1 MHGLR
6 RLQLWRKLESD
17 KRRCYFVECI
27 MIDTFYLHLE
37 FKDKK
42 CGWSINLP
50 FLCAKCGVCCTLED
64 FLTAGE
70 VDAEPEEY
78 PEVHAKIKILFDT
91 LGKMWEADEAKYDE
105 YTQRTPCPFL
115 VNSACSIY
123 EIRPRRLPTLPQN
136 CLRNANPR
144 LPRSHPIQ
152 ETAHRPEKRQ
162 NLQRNLPL
170 RRKNCGFNQ
179 M

>member
-105 YTQRTPCPFL
+105 YTQRTPCPFASQQRL
-115 VNSACSIY
+115 LHLRDSTPAAADASPKLPSECKPETAPLSPDSRNSAS
-123 EIRPRRLPTLPQN
+123 P
-136 CLRNANPR
+136 
-144 LPRSHPIQ
+144 
-152 ETAHRPEKRQ
+152 
-162 NLQRNLPL
+162 
-170 RRKNCGFNQ
+170 
-179 M
+179 